1 MILCRL
7 TLNAHRDGVFGEPR
21 LPVAAAAAAVAPEA
35 EAEAEGTVT
44 AGAGGTNGRSLRQ
57 TGMVNT
63 NTFNCVGCPTGGPD
77 SRTAVQDTS
86 VFPFSAIGQLMGQ
99 VTSNM

>member
-1 MILCRL
+1 MCRL
-7 TLNAHRDGVFGEPR
+7 TLNAHRDGIFGEARFPDAV
-21 LPVAAAAAAVAPEA
+21 PEAQQAAAAEVPSTE
-35 EAEAEGTVT
+35 
-44 AGAGGTNGRSLRQ
+44 GRSLLQ
-57 TGMVNT
+57 AGMVNT